1 MERADAQRLA
11 LIEIQ
16 ERAGVFGRTVDVHR
30 WPLTLGRAM
39 DNDVVIDDPHL
50 APNHARLDVDEDGC
64 VKLTPLPSLSG
75 VRVDGSAVS
84 GELRL
89 PAGGASLQMGATRLR
104 LRLPGEVLAPEL
116 PMPAAL
122 GGLARPLLM
131 GLAMWLL
138 LMIGH
143 WISIDPGSDFN
154 TWLPLLA
161 AFPAVLAGWCGL
173 WALMSKLFQ
182 HRFDFLGHLRLVLPW
197 LLAMTVAGYALPQ
210 LAASLAL
217 PALWMLDGPVQALL
231 AALLLRAHVA
241 HVLQQHRRAVDIT
254 LGALVLAAGGLSLAG
269 TWRATRSLSPAL
281 YMSTLPMPALRL
293 AGTVP
298 SAELVQQL
306 GPLAQKLAERAKKSR
321 KEDDGDEAEGDD

>member
-1 MERADAQRLA
+1 MERADARRLA

-16 ERAGVFGRTVDVHR
+16 ERDGVFGRTIGVHH

-50 APNHARLDVDEDGC
+50 APHHARLDTDEEGR
-64 VKLTPLPSLSG
+64 VRLVPLPSLNG
-75 VRVDGSAVS
+75 VQVDGRAVTA
-84 GELRL
+84 EQVL
-89 PAGGASLQMGATRLR
+89 PAGGAALQLGATRLR
-104 LRLPGEVLAPEL
+104 LRLPGEVLAPEA

-138 LMIGH
+138 LVAGH
-143 WISIDPGSDFN
+143 WIALDPGSDFN
-154 TWLPLLA
+154 AWLPLLA
-161 AFPAVLAGWCGL
+161 GLPAVLAAWCAV

-182 HRFDFLGHLRLVLPW
+182 HRFDFVGHLRLVLPW
-197 LLAMTVAGYALPQ
+197 LLAMTVAGYLLPQ
-210 LAASLAL
+210 LAAALAL

-231 AALLLRAHVA
+231 AALLLRAHLA

-254 LGALVLAAGGLSLAG
+254 LGALVLAAGSLSLAG
-269 TWRATRSLSPAL
+269 TWRTSRSLSPAP

-293 AGTVP
+293 SGTVP
-298 SAELVQQL
+298 SAELVQKL
-306 GPLAQKLAERAKKSR
+306 GPLAQTLAERAKKSR
-321 KEDDGDEAEGDD
+321 KEDDGDEPESDD